1 MNMNK
6 ENSTTSGSYRI
17 SITDNDTHK
26 HIWGARFTKTSF
38 FVTLVSFIVT
48 LSAIIFCIIAFT
60 PVKTFIPG
68 YPDARS
74 KRTAIQNAIKVDSL
88 ERVIYRWELYSENLK
103 RAVSGKAPVKI
114 DSIIKANVKTAE
126 YAIDQ
131 ASFQKQDSLLKERVK
146 AEEQFEISA
155 RSRRELPIEGLH
167 FFTPL
172 KGVITQGYDAIH
184 PYIDVT
190 AAEETVVKS
199 TLDGTIIYAG
209 WSEED
214 GNIIQIQH
222 TDDIISIYK
231 HLDKL
236 LKKTGDK
243 VKAGTPV
250 AVLGNTSSGT
260 PLHFELWHKGETVD
274 PTLYIKF

>member
-1 MNMNK
+1 MPL
-6 ENSTTSGSYRI
+6 TR
-17 SITDNDTHK
+17 H
-26 HIWGARFTKTSF
+26 
-38 FVTLVSFIVT
+38 
-48 LSAIIFCIIAFT
+48 
-60 PVKTFIPG
+60 
-68 YPDARS
+68 
-74 KRTAIQNAIKVDSL
+74 
-88 ERVIYRWELYSENLK
+88 
-103 RAVSGKAPVKI
+103 
-114 DSIIKANVKTAE
+114 
-126 YAIDQ
+126 
-131 ASFQKQDSLLKERVK
+131 
-146 AEEQFEISA
+146 
-155 RSRRELPIEGLH
+155 RSRSRTQGLH